1 MAATTTKRKKEKKV
15 NEMIP
20 IDILLHQR
28 GIIQQLI
35 GTDTETYSQT
45 RGRAWGILRKRRG
58 KDCGSRT
65 PQENIQNQPT

>member
-45 RGRAWGILRKRRG
+45 LGRAWGILRKRRG
-58 KDCGSRT
+58 KDCGSQT
-65 PQENIQNQPT
+65 AQENIQNQPT